1 MVAIAAA
8 AAVFASAFDLDAT
21 NVAVADKW
29 AVWKSQFAMHGAD
42 PAHAFAKFAATEA
55 RILAHNAQGRSWTL
69 GHNQFSDLA
78 PAEFQAL
85 YIGGFNPRGARPKK
99 YANVTASSSAA
110 LLSPDS
116 IDWVAKGALPAV
128 KDQAQCGGC
137 WAFATV
143 GAVEGAFQIAGN
155 PLTSLSE
162 QELISCD
169 HSGDQGCNGGTPD
182 YAFQWIETNNGL
194 PTERAYPYTSASGNS
209 GTCATGKTPLVTVAS
224 YTDVP
229 QDDSQFLAAIA
240 IGPVAVAIEADKSAF
255 QSYSSGI
262 LDNPACGT
270 VLDHAVLAVGYGTDG
285 GVDYYKVRNSWGGSW
300 GEAGYIRMVRGNGKN
315 QCGILLQASYPTG
328 VTALGPILPT
338 PPPAPTPCTSCKD
351 LPRTMTGFQ
360 CDAFKAS
367 ECSGTTITCDTGQ
380 FSCSSSSSGIDGIP
394 VVGLVLG
401 GLAIGGLVLGG
412 RACGKKKKK
421 NANDAGYAGLK
432 ATNDRAFIQP
442 QQPGGGAASA
452 PHGGYA
458 PAPLNPAP
466 ALYSAPPPAAP
477 APRAQFCFLCTW
489 QMAGDECSSCG
500 AMMTAMDTSNIAKY
514 SVGQKVSNMGTK
526 QVSGVVSAVI
536 PASFGATGGPGQI
549 VIFSEQSPAAAAGA
563 NTCTGCGMP
572 SAATAF
578 CTNCGQRA

>member
-99 YANVTASSSAA
+99 YANVTALSSAA

-169 HSGDQGCNGGTPD
+169 HSGDQGCNGGNPD
-182 YAFQWIETNNGL
+182 NAFHWIKTNNGL
-194 PTERAYPYTSASGNS
+194 PTEQAYPYTSASGNS

-229 QDDSQFLAAIA
+229 QDDSRLLAAIA
-240 IGPVAVAIEADKSAF
+240 IGPVAVAIEADQSAF

-262 LDNPACGT
+262 LDNPA
-270 VLDHAVLAVGYGTDG
+270 AA
-285 GVDYYKVRNSWGGSW
+285 RPS
-300 GEAGYIRMVRGNGKN
+300 I
-315 QCGILLQASYPTG
+315 
-328 VTALGPILPT
+328 
-338 PPPAPTPCTSCKD
+338 TPCSPSATA
-351 LPRTMTGFQ
+351 RT
-360 CDAFKAS
+360 AAW
-367 ECSGTTITCDTGQ
+367 TTTRC
-380 FSCSSSSSGIDGIP
+380 
-394 VVGLVLG
+394 
-401 GLAIGGLVLGG
+401 AI
-412 RACGKKKKK
+412 A
-421 NANDAGYAGLK
+421 
-432 ATNDRAFIQP
+432 
-442 QQPGGGAASA
+442 GAAPGARPATSA
-452 PHGGYA
+452 W
-458 PAPLNPAP
+458 
-466 ALYSAPPPAAP
+466 
-477 APRAQFCFLCTW
+477 C
-489 QMAGDECSSCG
+489 
-500 AMMTAMDTSNIAKY
+500 
-514 SVGQKVSNMGTK
+514 
-526 QVSGVVSAVI
+526 
-536 PASFGATGGPGQI
+536 
-549 VIFSEQSPAAAAGA
+549 
-563 NTCTGCGMP
+563 
-572 SAATAF
+572 AATARTSVAS
-578 CTNCGQRA
+578 CSRPPTPLASRPWVLSCPRRRHRRHRRHRLRRRRRHPTAATS